1 MLLNASSA
9 SSPSL
14 ARGDSFGPLFSSAP
28 PSSPSSV
35 SYSFSP
41 LNSSTSMSSIL
52 RFSPARYGSGVV
64 VCASK
69 NANDRPLTGVV
80 FEPFEEVKKELDLVP
95 SLPQVSLARQKFTDE
110 SEAAI
115 NEQINVEYTVSY
127 IYHAM
132 YAYFDRDNVAR
143 KGLAKFFKESSEEE
157 RDHAEKLM
165 EYQNKRGGRVKLQ
178 SILMPVSEFDHPEK
192 GDALY
197 AMELALSL
205 EKLTNEKLLHL
216 QSVAVKNKD
225 PQLTDFV
232 ETEFLAEQVEAIKKI
247 SEYVAQIR
255 RGCGTSTRRC
265 STGMLLLRDDEFV
278 AVESG
283 VMLSGALIVA
293 VYRIMLL
300 KASSASSRS
309 LARGDSFGSLFSS
322 APPSSPPSV
331 SYSFSPLTSTS
342 VSSVLRFS
350 PARNESGVV
359 VCASKNANNR
369 PLTGVVFEPFE
380 EVKKELDLVPSLPQ
394 VSLARQKF
402 TDESEA
408 AINEQINVEYN
419 VSYIYHAMYA
429 YFDRDNVA
437 LKGLAKFFKESS
449 EEERDHAEKLMEY
462 QNKRGGRVKLQSIL
476 MPVSEFEHP
485 EKGDALYA
493 MELAL
498 SLEKLTNEKLLHL
511 HSVAV
516 KNKDPQLTDFVET
529 EYLAE
534 QVEAIKKI
542 SEYVAQLRRGFG
554 TSIRR
559 CSTGMLLLRD
569 DELVAVE
576 SGVMLSG
583 ALIVAVYR
591 FWLRG

>member
-1 MLLNASSA
+1 MLLKASSA

-52 RFSPARYGSGVV
+52 RFSPARNESGVV

-95 SLPQVSLARQKFTDE
+95 TLPQVSLARQKFTDE

-143 KGLAKFFKESSEEE
+143 KGIAKFFKESSEEE

-216 QSVAVKNKD
+216 HSVAVKNKD

-255 RGCGTSTRRC
+255 RVGKGH
-265 STGMLLLRDDEFV
+265 GVWHFDQALLHGDAV
-278 AVESG
+278 A
-283 VMLSGALIVA
+283 A
-293 VYRIMLL
+293 IMLL
-300 KASSASSRS
+300 NASPASSPS
-309 LARGDSFGSLFSS
+309 LARGDSFDPLYSS
-322 APPSSPPSV
+322 APPSSPPSSPPSA
-331 SYSFSPLTSTS
+331 SYSFSPRTSPTPM
-342 VSSVLRFS
+342 SSILRFS

-476 MPVSEFEHP
+476 MPVSEFDHP

-529 EYLAE
+529 EFLAE

-542 SEYVAQLRRGFG
+542 SEYVAQLRRVGKGHGVWHFDQA
-554 TSIRR
+554 
-559 CSTGMLLLRD
+559 LLHGD
-569 DELVAVE
+569 AVA
-576 SGVMLSG
+576 
-583 ALIVAVYR
+583 A
-591 FWLRG
+591 